1 MSLLLQEIIRAVEEE
16 VKPNLPALTS
26 ERKRVEMRATLLAME
41 KMIKHIRRELLKES
55 KEIRSNRKQK
65 RLEKLARV
73 EDPVMGA
80 TPLIN

>member
-16 VKPNLPALTS
+16 VKPNLPAMSS

-73 EDPVMGA
+73 
-80 TPLIN
+80 

>member
-73 EDPVMGA
+73 D
-80 TPLIN
+80 